1 MRKILSLC
9 VVALLSASMWA
20 ADYWYSGSTNGWT
33 PEAMSSSAHGVY
45 KYVAISQQSEAVN
58 FKIQTIKDD
67 WDTALGRDYNVPGF
81 ANTNITDMN
90 SSSNTWDTP
99 NSNCAL
105 YHVSSAFY
113 IIVFEP
119 NKENS
124 FNTTEN
130 PIICASSTL
139 PAEYPDS
146 TTYYFVNVP
155 GWDAVYAYC
164 YTDGDNHGKTWP
176 GDAAIKTGEKH
187 NDYDIWSVKTPDAHP
202 YIIFSNNDGVQTADL
217 TKDTDKPYFYPER
230 LNGSNHYET
239 KWYTY
244 ATLPGETTVYFV
256 NSKGWS
262 FANAYAYKISQ
273 DVNDYAKA
281 WPGLSMTKTEQKVN
295 DYDIYKVSFSSY
307 FNGVIFNNKIGD
319 SGEQL
324 ERFVTDA
331 AKPYYYE
338 GTLYAS
344 REDIPAPTTSVEHT
358 YDDVQCTKL
367 LRNGQILILR
377 GEKVYTL
384 TGQEVR

>member
-20 ADYWYSGSTNGWT
+20 TNTYKITGSNGKLTGWGT
-33 PEAMSSSAHGVY
+33 WQDMSV
-45 KYVAISQQSEAVN
+45 SEDGLYEYFAVN
-58 FKIQTIKDD
+58 GDCRCKISPTDTYADAMGEGNNQAGFNSTDVTDTWSNDGNVNYYYDGDYYILIYYAGTTI
-67 WDTALGRDYNVPGF
+67 
-81 ANTNITDMN
+81 N
-90 SSSNTWDTP
+90 STQS
-99 NSNCAL
+99 
-105 YHVSSAFY
+105 
-113 IIVFEP
+113 
-119 NKENS
+119 
-124 FNTTEN
+124 
-130 PIICASSTL
+130 PIICASTTL
-139 PAEYPDS
+139 PEQPEDV
-146 TTYYFVNVP
+146 TLYFVNTDNWTP
-155 GWDAVYAYC
+155 IQAYVFVAGSSNS
-164 YTDGDNHGKTWP
+164 YKTWP
-176 GDAAIKTGEKH
+176 GEAMTEVDGVTVNGHKVYSYTFPE
-187 NDYDIWSVKTPDAHP
+187 TFTR
-202 YIIFSNNDGVQTADL
+202 IIFNDKVGDEGSQTADL
-217 TKDTDKPYFYPER
+217 AWNTDKPYFYPER
-230 LNGSNHYET
+230 LNGSNQYET

-344 REDIPAPTTSVEHT
+344 IEDILATTTSVEHT

-377 GEKVYTL
+377 GEKVYTV